1 MNNFAIRIEVP
12 QGRVKDILDRLQE
25 AQETIRDCYD
35 ELEQLGVLTI
45 SGATKP
51 KGSDPNGSL

>member
-45 SGATKP
+45 KEKTASGNQTERK
-51 KGSDPNGSL
+51 

>member
-45 SGATKP
+45 KEKTASG
-51 KGSDPNGSL
+51 N